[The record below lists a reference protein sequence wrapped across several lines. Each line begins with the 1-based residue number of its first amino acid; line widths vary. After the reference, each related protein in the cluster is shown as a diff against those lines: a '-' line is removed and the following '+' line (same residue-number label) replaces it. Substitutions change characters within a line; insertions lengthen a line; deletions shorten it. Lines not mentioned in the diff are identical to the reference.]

1 MNADSTGSI
10 SRDGWA
16 GGLEA
21 GQRPAVLAIDLMRPY
36 FEPGSPFDVGS
47 RECLESAARVIEA
60 ARAAGLPVV
69 HTRVT
74 FSAGGADGG
83 LFLRKVPALAALI
96 GDPPASQLMPE
107 VAPREEEV
115 VVIKQYAS
123 AFFGTA
129 LASTLRSLGV
139 DTVLIVGVSTSGCVR
154 ASALDALQ
162 SGFVP
167 LVVREGVGDRDR
179 PAHDA
184 ALHDLQMKYAEIVG
198 EDAAVRYLRDFRS
211 AVG

>member
-1 MNADSTGSI
+1 MSNE
-10 SRDGWA
+10 GWA
-16 GGLEA
+16 GGLEP

-47 RECLESAARVIEA
+47 RECLEAAARIIET
-60 ARAAGLPVV
+60 ARAAGVPVL

-83 LFLRKVPALAALI
+83 LFLRKVPALEALI
-96 GDPPASQLMPE
+96 GDGPASQLMPE
-107 VAPREEEV
+107 VAPRDDEV
-115 VVIKQYAS
+115 VVVKQYAS

-129 LASTLRSLGV
+129 LASTLRSLNV

-162 SGFVP
+162 SGFIP
-167 LVVREGVGDRDR
+167 LVIREGVGDRDR

-184 ALHDLQMKYAEIVG
+184 ALHDLQMKYAEIVS
-198 EDAAVRYLRDFRS
+198 ETDAVRYLQETG
-211 AVG
+211 AVPS